1 MKEDNIG
8 ILEYC
13 DAVAKDCGFVMSD
26 LSGNSK
32 GRNIS
37 TLRFMLWAELS
48 KAGIKLKDIAR
59 LFNRKSHA
67 TIVHGIIKARELEK
81 IKDPIFLAYTDVA

>member
-1 MKEDNIG
+1 MDSDIR
-8 ILEYC
+8 EYC
-13 DAVAKDCGFVMSD
+13 CVVANYCGFMLSD
-26 LSGNSK
+26 LIGYSRK
-32 GRNIS
+32 CDIS

-67 TIVHGIIKARELEK
+67 TIVHGIVKAREFEE
-81 IKDPIFLAYTDVA
+81 IKDPIFLAYADKV